1 MENNAASS
9 SYRIWGAD
17 HEPYGPVTLPTLVE
31 WIQDERVT
39 PDSWVFVETA
49 NQWRK
54 ASELSELTG
63 IFPSRSSAASSGGED
78 VGITIYGIK
87 PGSLRRI
94 KIFAE
99 MDEAQLATF
108 IRYMEVVK
116 FKQFSQVVR
125 MGEHGDSMYLVLE
138 GELRARVMIDGKE
151 STLATLGIGEFFGE
165 LALLDEGPRSA
176 DVLAN
181 EDSLV
186 LKITV
191 DSFRKLMQEAPG
203 LALRFLYAISRSIS
217 GRMRLLTKKY
227 QDTIHF
233 SRTLAS

>member
-9 SYRIWGAD
+9 FYRIWGAD
-17 HEPYGPVTLPTLVE
+17 REPYGPVALPTLIE
-31 WIQDERVT
+31 WINEERVT
-39 PDSWVFVETA
+39 PDSWIYIEA
-49 NQWRK
+49 KDQWRK

-63 IFPSRSSAASSGGED
+63 LFASRHSPAEGEAS
-78 VGITIYGIK
+78 GITVFGVK

-125 MGEHGDSMYLVLE
+125 LGDHGDSMYLVLE
-138 GELRARVMIDGKE
+138 GELRARIMIDGKE
-151 STLATLGIGEFFGE
+151 STLATLGVGEFFGE
-165 LALLDEGPRSA
+165 IALLDEGPRSA

-191 DSFRKLMQEAPG
+191 DSFRRLMHEAPG